1 MGQLAL
7 GFQSLLFKLAIFVV
21 MAALLA
27 WALGGTL
34 WPRSQWGIVSEPLGG
49 WAIRV
54 EVTGAHEVHYH
65 LAASEGGE
73 WINVLPREGADS
85 WSSVAGPV
93 RLPDGGILIA
103 ALVANRWEFFRST
116 GGDPGSF
123 SLDDMWMA
131 PDRYMVEQILRQ
143 SSSAP
148 ASTESKES

>member
-34 WPRSQWGIVSEPLGG
+34 WPRSQWGIVSKPLDG

-65 LAASEGGE
+65 LASFKDGE
-73 WINVLPREGADS
+73 WINVLPVDGVAF
-85 WSSVAGPV
+85 WSDVAGQV

-103 ALVANRWEFFRST
+103 ALIGDRWEFFRSS
-116 GGDPGSF
+116 GADPGRF
-123 SLDDMWMA
+123 TLDDLWLA
-131 PDRYMVEQILRQ
+131 PDRHMVEYILKE
-143 SSSAP
+143 
-148 ASTESKES
+148 ASTGQSPPESSDS

>member
-34 WPRSQWGIVSEPLGG
+34 WPRSQWGIVSEPLDG

-54 EVTGAHEVHYH
+54 EVTGVHEVHYH
-65 LAASEGGE
+65 LAGSKDGE
-73 WINVLPREGADS
+73 WVNVLPLEGADS
-85 WSSVAGPV
+85 WSSIAGPV

-103 ALVANRWEFFRST
+103 ALVGDRWNFYRST

-123 SLDDMWMA
+123 TLDDMWMA

-143 SSSAP
+143 
-148 ASTESKES
+148 ASTAQAPTEPTDS